1 MFTNILLP
9 TDGSKLS
16 LKAVKAGV
24 ALAKL
29 LGARVTGCYV
39 FEPYQPY
46 YFGDYIP
53 PDLPT
58 PKEMENQA
66 RAAGAKALEAIKR
79 EASAAG
85 VPYAG
90 SVIKAAAPYDG
101 IIKAARKARC
111 DLIFMASH
119 GRRGI
124 AGVLLGSET
133 HKVLTHSKIP
143 VTVYR

>member
-1 MFTNILLP
+1 MFNNILLP

-24 ALAKL
+24 ALAHV

-39 FEPYQPY
+39 FESYQPY

-58 PKEMENQA
+58 PKEMERLA
-66 RAAGAKALEAIKR
+66 RESGAKALEAIKK
-79 EASAAG
+79 EADAAG

-90 SVIKAAAPYDG
+90 AVVKAASPHDG
-101 IIKAARKARC
+101 IIKTAKKNGC

-133 HKVLTHSKIP
+133 HNVLTHSKIP